1 MAKQKIIKTRLVI
14 KHDTE
19 ENWNKAVN
27 FIPYKGEQIIYDADT
42 AHPFERYK
50 IGNGTDKVADLPF
63 ATHNEV
69 IMRAAALPTASAA
82 SPDFICVG

>member
-1 MAKQKIIKTRLVI
+1 MAIVKTRLVI

-42 AHPFERYK
+42 AYPFERYK
-50 IGNGTDKVADLPF
+50 IGNGADKVADLPF

>member
-1 MAKQKIIKTRLVI
+1 MANQKTLKTRIVL

-27 FIPYKGEQIIYDADT
+27 FIPFKGEQIIYDKDD
-42 AHPFERYK
+42 AHPFERCK
-50 IGNGTDKVADLPF
+50 IGNGTDKVSDLPF

-69 IMRAAALPTASAA
+69 IMRAAVLPTASAA
-82 SPDFICVG
+82 SPDFVIC

>member
-1 MAKQKIIKTRLVI
+1 MANQKTVKTRI
-14 KHDTE
+14 IAKHDTE
-19 ENWNKAVN
+19 VNWNKATN
-27 FIPYKGEQIIYDADT
+27 FIPSLGEQIIYDADT
-42 AHPFERYK
+42 AHPFERCK
-50 IGNGTDKVADLPF
+50 IGNGTDKVSDLPF

>member
-1 MAKQKIIKTRLVI
+1 MANQKTLKTRI
-14 KHDTE
+14 IAKHDTE

>member
-1 MAKQKIIKTRLVI
+1 MANQKTLKTRIVL

-19 ENWNKAVN
+19 ANWNKATN
-27 FIPYKGEQIIYDADT
+27 FIPLKGEQIIYDKDD

-50 IGNGTDKVADLPF
+50 IGNGVDKVADLPF

-69 IMRAAALPTASAA
+69 IMRAAALPTATAA
-82 SPDFICVG
+82 SPDFVIC